1 MLKKLLLGWAILFF
15 SGLWA
20 QEIET
25 PYKAR
30 KILAVRDT
38 IAVDSVSVNAAFFKL
53 LDKNQREIDT
63 AFYHMDF
70 AKGQLVLKP
79 NFEHFSDTLTVR
91 FLKFP
96 ESITRTYSVYN
107 QSRVVKTETGQYR
120 LYEVSD
126 NPYKKFTPFDGLNT
140 SGSITRGVT
149 VGNNQNT
156 VVNSNLDLQITGRI
170 SDKVSIRASIQ
181 DNNIPLQSNGYSQK
195 LDEFDQIF
203 VELFADRWNIRA
215 GDLFLENRQLRFV
228 NFNKKVQGIAAR
240 FNFGAPDKTTEVFA
254 SAGLVRGQYA
264 RSTFVGQE
272 GNQGPYKLRGNN
284 GELYVLVISGSERVY
299 VNGILLKRGENNDYV
314 IDYNAGEVTF
324 TSLFPIT
331 SEMRINIEYQFSD
344 RNYSRL
350 VTHFGAEHK
359 RDDWSIGAQVYSEND
374 LKNQPLQQNISAE
387 QAQILAQAGDDQN
400 LMVAP
405 SAYVDTFAENK
416 ILYEK
421 VIQDGQE
428 TFVRSTNPDAVL
440 YNVRFTFIGKEQ
452 GDYDVSNEA
461 VGRVYTYVPRQNGQ
475 KKGSYDPIIKLTAPV
490 KLQMATVFG
499 KFNPSEKTK
508 IDFETALSNNDVN
521 LFSSKDDS
529 NNQGLAGRLNGQQRL
544 FTGTWKLDALAQYQF
559 VQKNFRT
566 IERLYSIEF
575 DRDWNLT
582 SASGNQGLFLG
593 GIIAE
598 LPQKGSLSYQFENL
612 NFSENFNGNRH
623 SLNTAFVLNRWNI
636 QSKSSVMNSNG
647 SISNSKFIRSKS
659 QLKYHF
665 KKQWIGSSLRLENNQ
680 EKVKSTQSLSSLS
693 QRFKEYGAFV
703 GRGDSTKVFAEV
715 GFLHRINDS
724 LVGNRLQKVNTSN
737 TYYLK
742 SKLLQNDRHDLAFF
756 VNYRNLSY
764 EDATRKDEP
773 SLNSRVLY
781 SGRFLNQLIQTTTA
795 YETASGTIARQ
806 EFTYLEV
813 EPGRGVY
820 AWNDYNNNGI
830 QELQEFEIA
839 PFPDQAKY
847 IRVFLPNQI
856 FVKTHQNKFSASV
869 TLNPSQWLQKDGI
882 RKVLSHFYNQTS
894 YLIDRKISRNGSNFD
909 LNPLSN
915 SEKNLLGL
923 TTSIRNSL
931 FYNRGK
937 QHHSVTYNYLEN
949 RARNLLSAGAQE
961 NNNESHQIQY
971 MHLIQKL
978 WLVDLSGKL
987 GRATSNAENYAAR
1000 NYRLKLWQ
1008 VNPKISYLFSENAS
1022 WDVFYEYQDKRNQLV
1037 GFETLKQTRIGTSF
1051 TYNGLKKISVNGEF
1065 SLYKNDFSGDALS
1078 PVAFQML
1085 EGLQPGQNTTW
1096 RLLFQKS
1103 LTDYLDVNVSY
1114 QGRKSETSNTIHNG
1128 SIQLRA
1134 YF

>member
-30 KILAVRDT
+30 KILASRDT
-38 IAVDSVSVNAAFFKL
+38 IAVDSVSVNSAFFKL

-70 AKGQLVLKP
+70 AQGKLVLKP
-79 NFEHFSDTLTVR
+79 NFAYFSDTLTVR

-96 ESITRTYSVYN
+96 ESLTKTYSIYN

-120 LYEVSD
+120 LYEVSS

-181 DNNIPLQSNGYSQK
+181 DNNIPLQNNGYSQK
-195 LDEFDQIF
+195 MDEFDQIF
-203 VELFADRWNIRA
+203 VELFGQRWSIRA
-215 GDLFLENRQLRFV
+215 GDLFLENRQLRLL
-228 NFNKKVQGIAAR
+228 NFSKKVQGMATR

-374 LKNQPLQQNISAE
+374 LKNQPLQQNLSEE

-421 VIQDGQE
+421 VTQDGLE
-428 TFVRSTNPDAVL
+428 TFVRSSNPDAVL

-461 VGRVYTYVPRQNGQ
+461 VGRVYVYVPRQNGQ
-475 KKGSYDPIIKLTAPV
+475 KKGSYEPIIKLIAPV

-499 KFNPSEKTK
+499 KFNPSEKTS
-508 IDFETALSNNDVN
+508 IDFETAMSNNDVN
-521 LFSSKDDS
+521 MFSSKDDS
-529 NNQGLAGRLNGQQRL
+529 NNQGSAGKINARQRL
-544 FTGTWKLDALAQYQF
+544 FTGKWKIDALSNYQF
-559 VQKNFRT
+559 IQKNFRT
-566 IERLYSIEF
+566 IERLNSIEF

-582 SASGNQGLFLG
+582 SASGNQGLFSG
-593 GIIAE
+593 GILAE
-598 LPQKGSLSYQFENL
+598 LSQKGSLGYQFENL

-623 SLNTAFVLNRWNI
+623 SLNTVFALNQWNI

-647 SISNSKFIRSKS
+647 SLSNSKFIRSKS

-680 EKVKSTQSLSSLS
+680 ERVKSTGLLSSLS
-693 QRFKEYGAFV
+693 QRFTEYGAFV
-703 GRGDSTKVFAEV
+703 GRGDSTKVFAEL
-715 GFLHRINDS
+715 GFLHRVNDS

-737 TYYLK
+737 TYYVK
-742 SKLLQNDRHDLAFF
+742 SKLLQNEQHDLAVF

-764 EDATRKDEP
+764 EDATRADEP

-781 SGRFLNQLIQTTTA
+781 SGRFLNQFIQTTTA

-856 FVKTHQNKFSASV
+856 FEKTHQNKFSSTL
-869 TLNPSQWLQKDGI
+869 TLNALQWQQKNGI

-909 LNPLSN
+909 LNPFSG
-915 SEKNLLGL
+915 SEKELLGL
-923 TTSIRNSL
+923 TTSVRNSL

-937 QHHSVTYNYLEN
+937 QKHSVTYNYLEN

-961 NNNESHQIQY
+961 NNNLSHQIQY

-978 WLVDLSGKL
+978 WLMDFSAKL
-987 GRATSNAENYAAR
+987 GRSTSTAENYAAR
-1000 NYRLKLWQ
+1000 NYRLHLWQ

-1022 WDVFYEYQDKRNQLV
+1022 WDIFYEYQDKRNVLSHV
-1037 GFETLKQTRIGTSF
+1037 ETLKQTRIGTSF
-1051 TYNGLKKISVNGEF
+1051 TYNGLKKISMNGEF
-1065 SLYKNDFSGDALS
+1065 SLYKNDFTGDALS

-1103 LTDYLDVNVSY
+1103 LTDYLDVNLSY
-1114 QGRKSETSNTIHNG
+1114 QGRKSQTSNTIHNG